1 MKGKT
6 RGRIFVYAILA
17 LLACVALDASATAQ
31 ASQPRAGG
39 VNKTRPK
46 ISLRQARATA
56 LAKVPGGRIKSSE
69 LEVEGGKLIYS
80 FDINKSKGRGIEEVN
95 IDAISGEVVGVE
107 HETPKHEAIERRDE
121 RKESRR
127 KKP

>member
-1 MKGKT
+1 MKVKAHS
-6 RGRIFVYAILA
+6 RIFVSAILA
-17 LLACVALDASATAQ
+17 TLVYVVLVASAAAQ
-31 ASQPRAGG
+31 TSQPRAGG

-46 ISLRQARATA
+46 IGMKQARAAA

-80 FDINKSKGRGIEEVN
+80 FDIRKGRAIEEVN
-95 IDAISGEVVGVE
+95 IDAISGEVVGIE
-107 HETPKHEAIERRDE
+107 HETPKHEAAERRDE
-121 RKESRR
+121 RKENGR